1 MKFRELRLFLTENT
15 KIELV
20 MDDWSTGKRIDRTLL
35 PKPVKQNDDAL
46 LGFGRYVVTEIQPLD
61 YEYIKVCLN
70 VGRKND

>member
-20 MDDWSTGKRIDRTLL
+20 MNDWSGNGEERTLL

-46 LGFGRYVVTEIQPLD
+46 LGFGRYNVVGVKPID
-61 YEYIKVCLN
+61 YEYIKVWLHPG
-70 VGRKND
+70 VKDK

>member
-20 MDDWSTGKRIDRTLL
+20 MNDWSNGGKDRELL

-61 YEYIKVCLN
+61 YEYIKVWLD